1 MTNFT
6 RNTPAKLP
14 VTFTANLAASPFWSR
29 KVRLA
34 ILTLATFMALC

>member
-1 MTNFT
+1 MTNVT
-6 RNTPAKLP
+6 RNIPANLP
-14 VTFTANLAASPFWSR
+14 MNFTATFTASPFWSR